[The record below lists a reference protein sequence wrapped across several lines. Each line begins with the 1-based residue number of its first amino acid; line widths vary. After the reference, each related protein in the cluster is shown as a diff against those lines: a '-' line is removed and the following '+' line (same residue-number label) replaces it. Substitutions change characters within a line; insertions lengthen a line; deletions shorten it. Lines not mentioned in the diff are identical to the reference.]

1 MGKSLRFFYLYG
13 NEAEKFQFYK
23 IPKTLIVNDYF
34 SSVSTDAKLLYALF
48 LDRAALSCSNNWI
61 DDEGRVYIHYS
72 TDTIMADMHCANGK
86 VAKLKK
92 ELSDIGLIEIKRM
105 GQGRPDRI
113 YVMNFEPV
121 LIGNQ
126 RENQESHFQKCENRI
141 SKNANIESLDM
152 RISHANKTNDNQTE
166 INHTNINQ
174 TEASSIN
181 QRASLQTVYN
191 RPSYGGRYR
200 RNSFHYSNERQYT
213 KEDYDEML
221 RVAMTGSFV

>member
-121 LIGNQ
+121 LIGN
-126 RENQESHFQKCENRI
+126 EEEISESHFQKCENRI

-152 RISHANKTNDNQTE
+152 RISHANKTNNNQTE
-166 INHTNINQ
+166 KKHTDINQ
-174 TEASSIN
+174 TKGKSSTRKN
-181 QRASLQTVYN
+181 W
-191 RPSYGGRYR
+191 
-200 RNSFHYSNERQYT
+200 FHLSNERHYT
-213 KEDYDEML
+213 KEDYEAMMRL
-221 RVAMTGSFV
+221 AMT

>member
-121 LIGNQ
+121 LIGN
-126 RENQESHFQKCENRI
+126 EEEISESHFQKCENRI

-181 QRASLQTVYN
+181 QATWFQTGYN
-191 RPSYGGRYR
+191 RPAYGGRYR
-200 RNSFHYSNERQYT
+200 KNSFHYSNERQYT
-213 KEDYDEML
+213 REEYDEML
-221 RVAMTGSFV
+221 RLAMS